1 MFVKSHRAQELGG
14 SIVQSLDNENQMGK
28 VIADSLEGGLQAS
41 RNGHP
46 GVDCTTPKLQIGDS
60 EKVAAEVKGNTTLKK
75 LM

>member
-1 MFVKSHRAQELGG
+1 
-14 SIVQSLDNENQMGK
+14 MGK